1 MLVSCFQMPWFACHL
16 PYEALTRRTCDTI
29 IKLLPAS
36 LCKIRS
42 RDQWRSNTTISI
54 ANINLPIKISACVT
68 THHINHI
75 NHPPYQPYQLHT
87 ISTTHHTNHINHT
100 PYQPY
105 QPHIIHHINHTPYQ
119 PYQPHTIHH
128 INHTPYQPREIS
140 TSTNTDP
147 LNCHKHKPHQPSQ
160 TQTAVGT
167 TFEKLVLDEEV
178 DVLVQLFAPWSSDC
192 KNALKIIK
200 KVAKKVF

>member
-1 MLVSCFQMPWFACHL
+1 MPWFACHL

-54 ANINLPIKISACVT
+54 ANIDLPIKISACIT

-105 QPHIIHHINHTPYQ
+105 QPHTIPTISTTHHT
-119 PYQPHTIHH
+119 PYQPHTI
-128 INHTPYQPREIS
+128 S
-140 TSTNTDP
+140 TTRNF
-147 LNCHKHKPHQPSQ
+147 NIYKHRPPKLPQ
-160 TQTAVGT
+160 TQTTSTIANTDGSRNDVREVG
-167 TFEKLVLDEEV
+167 LG
-178 DVLVQLFAPWSSDC
+178 
-192 KNALKIIK
+192 
-200 KVAKKVF
+200 